1 MTAQSKIIEE
11 LEAVAKQNATPTEA
25 GFAFRNVYASQFEC
39 RHSKGRSLFYRNS
52 VRIARATA
60 IAQIAQ
66 LLNTKP

>member
-11 LEAVAKQNATPTEA
+11 LEAVARRNATPNQD
-25 GFAFRNVYASQFEC
+25 GFSFRIVFGTQFEC
-39 RHSKGRSLFYRNS
+39 KHSKGRSLFYRNS
-52 VRIARATA
+52 VRVARATA